1 MGDNIEEIDGRIS
14 DVEGCM
20 PLQPEE
26 VTTISPKTKN
36 KNGKVSNNND
46 VFNPVNNNITI
57 LLS

>member
-46 VFNPVNNNITI
+46 VFNPVNITR
-57 LLS
+57 